1 MEYAPEYTRREK
13 ITRISMHVLV
23 GIAGYV
29 GVQYYLLP
37 FIQALAEQPYCYDY
51 WGMNGAQTVWLI
63 LLCGIPSLFALLLFL
78 FLFPIGFRSWR
89 DKQFPPRGMKVY
101 RPTRIQYGLLGRIRT
116 WVAMIV
122 PVVVLAAAVWG
133 GLQAQGMHFEKADV
147 ATTEELAACP
157 TIQ

>member
-13 ITRISMHVLV
+13 ITRISMQVLV
-23 GIAGYV
+23 GTAGYAS
-29 GVQYYLLP
+29 VQYGLFP

-63 LLCGIPSLFALLLFL
+63 ILCGIPLLFALFLFI
-78 FLFPIGFRSWR
+78 FLFPMGIRSWR

-122 PVVVLAAAVWG
+122 PVAVLVTALWG
-133 GLQAQGMHFEKADV
+133 GLQVQEMDFEKADV

-157 TIQ
+157 MVK